1 MTLSEKAERFFV
13 SIIYEPC
20 MFVAI
25 EVKTPE
31 ARNFLVNGLR
41 SLMSSL
47 QLDCSRQ
54 LSTFNE
60 CKSQERFSE
69 DDQVDYKKKYEQLVS
84 QVNHPFEYCIFGLKI
99 AYVGTR
105 CNE

>member
-1 MTLSEKAERFFV
+1 
-13 SIIYEPC
+13 

-41 SLMSSL
+41 SLMSSK
-47 QLDCSRQ
+47 QLDCSRP

-84 QVNHPFEYCIFGLKI
+84 QVNLSQFYFFQLCYRVFC
-99 AYVGTR
+99 AVGIG
-105 CNE
+105 CH